1 MSGSFRDAVNYNGGA
16 GGSNGGVQPV
26 RRVTNET
33 LCGIIVTA
41 NELTGSAATASSQ
54 ITDSSGGVAG
64 ASPWTLANNVV
75 TDSSGGTAGAAP
87 WTLASVAL
95 TDSSGGTPGTAPFT
109 IAAITTGGGTYP
121 DATPTKNAIAML
133 AAVANIDQTNISKL
147 AAAHAVMLTNVS
159 KVTAD
164 LNLIQAG
171 LANVLASREWMLQG
185 TNAVSSN
192 VALTAGG
199 GLTLT
204 TTTGANDQ
212 MIIAAR
218 TGAVTAQGVASG
230 RFPCFEAYVATG
242 ASIASY
248 ILCLGL
254 KLTNTATVATDD
266 DQAIFRYENGVNSGF
281 FQCVTSN
288 AGTDTTV
295 NLSATSPANVALAAV
310 AVSTI
315 YGFRIEVCENFV
327 VKFYLR
333 VGTTA
338 DWALVATTASSALRT
353 GITLLP
359 FIILQTTTTAAK
371 VATVWGPTISNGIA

>member
-1 MSGSFRDAVNYNGGA
+1 MSGSFRDSVLANGGA
-16 GGSNGGVQPV
+16 GGSSGGVQPV
-26 RRVTNET
+26 RRWTNET

-41 NELTGSAATASSQ
+41 NELTGSAATASAQ

-64 ASPWTLANNVV
+64 SSPFTLANNVI
-75 TDSSGGTAGAAP
+75 TDNSGGTAG
-87 WTLASVAL
+87 S
-95 TDSSGGTPGTAPFT
+95 APFT
-109 IAAITTGGGTYP
+109 IAVIGTGAASANQSDT
-121 DATPTKNAIAML
+121 ANAIA
-133 AAVANIDQTNISKL
+133 KL
-147 AAAHAVMLTNVS
+147 AAAHTIMLTNVS
-159 KVTAD
+159 KVTAEV
-164 LNLIQAG
+164 NLIQAG

-185 TNAVSSN
+185 TAAVSSN

-204 TTTGANDQ
+204 TATSANDQ

-230 RFPCFEAYVATG
+230 RFPTFEAYVQTG
-242 ASIASY
+242 ASITDY

-254 KLTNTATVATDD
+254 KLTATATVATDD
-266 DQAIFRYENGVNSGF
+266 DQIIFRYQNGVNSGF
-281 FQCVTSN
+281 FQLVTSN

-310 AVSTI
+310 AVSTT
-315 YGFRIEVCENFV
+315 YGFRIEVVEGFV
-327 VKFYLR
+327 VRFYLR
-333 VGTTA
+333 VGTTG
-338 DWALVATTASSALRT
+338 DWALVATTAANAIRT

-371 VATVWGPTISNGIA
+371 TATIWGPTISNGIA